1 MHVKTLQAYHDRDK
15 ALFQARME
23 KEGLSLQIELAE
35 LRAEL
40 STALVD
46 AESKLA
52 AAFKMQRDEKDKLEL
67 QISSFLQDIE
77 SARAEALAQSL
88 SARVSYCCEGTEEI
102 TLSYPVWLDHHVC
115 AIYSG

>member
-1 MHVKTLQAYHDRDK
+1 
-15 ALFQARME
+15 ME

-88 SARVSYCCEGTEEI
+88 SARVSYCSEGTEEI